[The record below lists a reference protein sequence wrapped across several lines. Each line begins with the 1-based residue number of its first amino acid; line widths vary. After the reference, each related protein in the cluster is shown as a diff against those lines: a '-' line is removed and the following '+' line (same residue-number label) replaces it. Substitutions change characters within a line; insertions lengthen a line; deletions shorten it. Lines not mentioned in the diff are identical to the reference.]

1 MKKFNI
7 IDVIIVAVIIL
18 AVAAA
23 VVLKSGGGSDM
34 EKNTKTV
41 TLELVE
47 KRVGFSK
54 NVIVGDKVTEK
65 VKKVQIGKIT
75 GVEARPAEKNSYDR
89 ITGEAAIINIPE
101 REDVYVTM
109 EIDGSAEVYV
119 GKQLSV
125 ITKHFSGSGFVVAVS
140 NAN

>member
-1 MKKFNI
+1 MKRFNI
-7 IDVIIVAVIIL
+7 IDVIIVVVILL

-23 VVLKSGGGSDM
+23 VVLKSGNGMDG
-34 EKNTKTV
+34 ELNTKTV
-41 TLELVE
+41 TLELAE
-47 KRVGFSK
+47 KRVGFSE
-54 NVIVGDKVTEK
+54 NVVVGDKVTEK
-65 VKKVQIGKIT
+65 VKKVQIGKVT

-89 ITGEAAIINIPE
+89 TTGEGTVINIPE

-109 EIDGSAEVYV
+109 EIDGAAEVYV

-140 NAN
+140 DAN